1 MFMREIHENIHE
13 VEKVPRNNIETSVE
27 NKTDLKR
34 KTEDSIL
41 KADDSKREKTDQNVE
56 KIHCRHEE
64 LAGKDHPV
72 TDVPYHR
79 KTIEV
84 DGKMK
89 EGVFPE
95 FESQYDVKL
104 PKEYHKKTDKEQFE
118 QCNYTVSDAAEKD
131 RDLKKRFKE
140 ELFDCEEGVTPYG
153 YTWHHTENP
162 GEFQLVESYTHNQT
176 GHTGGRSIWGGG
188 SENR

>member
-1 MFMREIHENIHE
+1 MFMREIHEKE
-13 VEKVPRNNIETSVE
+13 AEKMPENNIKTSAE
-27 NKTDLKR
+27 KGTELK
-34 KTEDSIL
+34 SI
-41 KADDSKREKTDQNVE
+41 REKSYFLADLPKGEKPPQDAE
-56 KIHCRHEE
+56 KIKCRHED
-64 LAGKDHPV
+64 LSGKNHPV
-72 TDVPYHR
+72 TGVPYGER
-79 KTIEV
+79 TIKLEGKTKV
-84 DGKMK
+84 GT
-89 EGVFPE
+89 FPE

-162 GEFQLVESYTHNQT
+162 GEFHLVDSYTHNKT
-176 GHTGGRSIWGGG
+176 GHSGGRSVWGGG